1 MTPFLALLLFASLG
15 ATTILGG
22 IIWGGR
28 CNRCNDCCCDGD
40 CEGEI

>member
-1 MTPFLALLLFASLG
+1 MMTTFLICACLG

-40 CEGEI
+40 CDKD